1 MSESSEDA
9 ERVLVRD
16 SAEEAV
22 DAITDVAMGRFGLTY
37 GPRIRR
43 RWFLG
48 E

>member
-1 MSESSEDA
+1 MSERSEDA
-9 ERVLVRD
+9 ERVLVTD
-16 SAEEAV
+16 TAAEAV

-37 GPRIRR
+37 GPRLRR